1 MGTFHDGYEN
11 ISVKLID
18 FTGDEL
24 AKKVVAFNNLAE
36 FNEGMD
42 RPYSPDDPEAIR
54 IVDEIIGGK
63 TFPKKAFEGHYLAF
77 QINNI
82 SRINLAQLTRERG
95 FFCSASGD
103 VRPLTQDFIV
113 PKAIYQRK
121 DWMQRLEKIERDI
134 EDLYIDMCEDG
145 ITYMESRYFGFHS

>member
-1 MGTFHDGYEN
+1 MACFHNGYEN

-18 FTGDEL
+18 FTGDDL

-36 FNEGMD
+36 FNEGLD
-42 RPYSPDDPEAIR
+42 YEYSPDNPEAVR
-54 IVDEIIGGK
+54 IVDEILGGK
-63 TFPKKAFEGHYLAF
+63 TFPKKAMEGHYVAF

-113 PKAIYQRK
+113 PMAIYKNK
-121 DWMQRLEKIERDI
+121 D
-134 EDLYIDMCEDG
+134 
-145 ITYMESRYFGFHS
+145 YMA

>member
-1 MGTFHDGYEN
+1 MGCFHNGYEN

-36 FNEGMD
+36 FNEGLD
-42 RPYSPDDPEAIR
+42 YEYSPDNPEAVR

-63 TFPKKAFEGHYLAF
+63 TFPKKAMEGHYLAF

-103 VRPLTQDFIV
+103 VRPLT
-113 PKAIYQRK
+113 
-121 DWMQRLEKIERDI
+121 
-134 EDLYIDMCEDG
+134 
-145 ITYMESRYFGFHS
+145 